1 MVTCC
6 KDCQERAI
14 NCHSACEKYKLE
26 VEKNRIDKEQKR
38 KFNEGHVAVVAYK
51 RNHYKAVDRRNST
64 RESQRRK
71 KWLHEQN

>member
-1 MVTCC
+1 MITCC
-6 KDCQERAI
+6 KDCQDRAI
-14 NCHSACEKYKLE
+14 NCHSTCEKYKLE
-26 VEKNRIDKEQKR
+26 VEKNRIDKEKKR

-71 KWLHEQN
+71 KW

>member
-6 KDCQERAI
+6 KDCQDRAI
-14 NCHSACEKYKLE
+14 NCHSTCEKYKLE

-71 KWLHEQN
+71 KW

>member
-6 KDCQERAI
+6 KDCQDRAI
-14 NCHSACEKYKLE
+14 NCHSTCEKYKLE

-38 KFNEGHVAVVAYK
+38 KFNEGHVTVVAYK

-71 KWLHEQN
+71 KW

>member
-6 KDCQERAI
+6 KDCQDRAI
-14 NCHSACEKYKLE
+14 NCHSTCEKYKLE

-64 RESQRRK
+64 KELQRRK
-71 KWLHEQN
+71 KW

>member
-6 KDCQERAI
+6 KDCQDRAI
-14 NCHSACEKYKLE
+14 NCHSTCEKYKLE

-64 RESQRRK
+64 RDLQRRK
-71 KWLHEQN
+71 KW

>member
-6 KDCQERAI
+6 KDCQDRAI
-14 NCHSACEKYKLE
+14 NCHSTCEKYKLE

-64 RESQRRK
+64 RELQRRK
-71 KWLHEQN
+71 KW

>member
-6 KDCQERAI
+6 KDCQDRAI
-14 NCHSACEKYKLE
+14 NCHSTCEKYKLE
-26 VEKNRIDKEQKR
+26 VEKNRIDKEKKR
-38 KFNEGHVAVVAYK
+38 KFNEGHVAVIAYK

-71 KWLHEQN
+71 KW

>member
-14 NCHSACEKYKLE
+14 NCHSTCEKYKLE

-64 RESQRRK
+64 KELQRRK
-71 KWLHEQN
+71 KW

>member
-14 NCHSACEKYKLE
+14 NCHSTCKRYLHE
-26 VEKNRIDKEQKR
+26 VEQNRIDKEQKR

-64 RESQRRK
+64 RDLQRRK
-71 KWLHEQN
+71 KW

>member
-14 NCHSACEKYKLE
+14 NCHSTCEKYRKE
-26 VEKNRIDKEQKR
+26 VEQNRIDKEQKR

-71 KWLHEQN
+71 KW

>member
-6 KDCQERAI
+6 KDCQDRAI
-14 NCHSACEKYKLE
+14 NCHSTCEKYKLE

-38 KFNEGHVAVVAYK
+38 KFNEGHVAVVEYK

-64 RESQRRK
+64 RDLQRRK
-71 KWLHEQN
+71 KW

>member
-14 NCHSACEKYKLE
+14 NCHSTCEKYKLE
-26 VEKNRIDKEQKR
+26 VEQNLRDREKKR

-64 RESQRRK
+64 RESQGRK
-71 KWLHEQN
+71 KW

>member
-1 MVTCC
+1 MILCC

-14 NCHSACEKYKLE
+14 NCHSTCEKYRKE
-26 VEKNRIDKEQKR
+26 VEQNRIDKEQKR

-64 RESQRRK
+64 KELQRRK
-71 KWLHEQN
+71 KW